1 MIGQTIYQPDRS
13 NHNEGTNSK
22 NGIGFQKDRQ
32 VHPQKSIPNA
42 EHRSP
47 PGQNSTRGKIRY
59 EKSNIIFNNSLTIRT
74 LANSIG

>member
-1 MIGQTIYQPDRS
+1 MIGQKIYQPDRS
-13 NHNEGTNSK
+13 NHNEGPNSK
-22 NGIGFQKDRQ
+22 IGIGFQKDQQ

-42 EHRSP
+42 KHRSP

-59 EKSNIIFNNSLTIRT
+59 KKSNVIFTNSLMIRT

>member
-1 MIGQTIYQPDRS
+1 MKDQTVKI
-13 NHNEGTNSK
+13 
-22 NGIGFQKDRQ
+22 GIGFQKDQQ

-42 EHRSP
+42 KHRSP

-59 EKSNIIFNNSLTIRT
+59 KKSNVIFTNSLMIRT